1 VAAVQKV
8 ADAMD
13 ISLMEAAEGI
23 VKIVNESMFGAL
35 RLVSV
40 EQGFD
45 PRDFALVAFGG
56 AGPLHGN
63 AMGIL
68 TDSWPVIVPPGPGVL
83 CAYGDA
89 TTAVQDEASRT
100 YVSKAKGLTP
110 EQLQADL
117 EGLRERASVS
127 LNADGIPL
135 EQQEVLYQADIRYAG
150 QAFQITMD
158 FTAEDLIEKGLALLT
173 DRFDE
178 EHEQLFTFALGEDH
192 ELVMI
197 RAIVQAPA
205 STIAEVAVGQA
216 GASLED
222 CKIHDTN
229 FYYEGVTYDA
239 VIYDRALLHEG
250 LVVPGPAIV
259 GEMDSTTVILPGF
272 AARMDEI
279 GNLLIN
285 PVS

>member
-1 VAAVQKV
+1 
-8 ADAMD
+8 
-13 ISLMEAAEGI
+13 
-23 VKIVNESMFGAL
+23 MFGAL

-45 PRDFALVAFGG
+45 PRDFALIAFGG

-68 TDSWPVIVPPGPGVL
+68 TNAWPVIVPPGPGVL

-100 YVSKAKGLTP
+100 YVSKAADLTP
-110 EQLQADL
+110 QQLLADL
-117 EGLRERASVS
+117 EELHQRAAIS
-127 LNADGIPL
+127 LNVDGIAP
-135 EQQEVLYQADIRYAG
+135 EKQEVTYQADIRYAG

-158 FTAEDLIEKGLALLT
+158 FSARELLEQGLSLLT
-173 DRFDE
+173 DRFDR

-197 RAIVQAPA
+197 RAIVRARSRA
-205 STIAEVAVGQA
+205 IAEVPVGRA

-222 CKIHDTN
+222 CKVHDSR
-229 FYYEGVTYDA
+229 FYYEGLWHDA
-239 VIYDRALLHEG
+239 VIYNRSLLHEG
-250 LVVPGPAIV
+250 MVVNGAAII
-259 GEMDSTTVILPGF
+259 GEMDATTVVLPGYK
-272 AARMDEI
+272 ASVDAL
-279 GNLLIN
+279 GNLLITAATRGAK
-285 PVS
+285 